1 VEERLWREW
10 STPLPPTFVVSESV
24 EPREF
29 PLSIPSEA
37 AQRSAS
43 VQIRWEDGSRA
54 KYELRLEELGESAR
68 AEFREQ
74 SYVRKRAPL
83 PAKLPLGYH
92 EVQVNVRLASRKSL
106 QAAMRLIVC
115 PDRAYIPPELA
126 GEGKTA
132 GIAASLYGVRSARNW
147 GCGDFTDLRTLID
160 WVTDD
165 IGASFIAL
173 NPLHAIHNRQPY
185 NTSPY
190 LPNSTFYK
198 NLIYVDVERIEDF
211 QASRRARTLLA
222 SPGIQSEIE
231 ELRAAPFV
239 EYERVQKLKMEFLRL
254 AFDTFLKKSK
264 DKSPRAAEFQKYCEN
279 EDDLLDLYATYC
291 ALDEW
296 IHEQHPDIW
305 IWTDWPEEYRDPE
318 SKAVRAFARR
328 RQRAISF
335 FKYVQWQ
342 AELQLAET
350 QRYAKERGLSIGLYH
365 DLALATDR
373 YGSDL
378 WAHRPFFAAK
388 CRVGS
393 PPDDFSPN
401 GQDWGFPPPNAEHHR
416 ETGYRLFVKS
426 IRQNCQ
432 HGGALR
438 IDHVMRFFRLFWI
451 PDGMDPAQGAYV
463 KDHHEDLV
471 RILALESV
479 RHKVVIVGED
489 LGTVQP
495 SVREALKRFGILSYR
510 LLYFEKRDDKQFRL
524 PDEYPHQALVSATT
538 HDLPTLAG
546 FWLNRDIEARRNAG
560 ILNDDTY
567 HAQLADRAREKQ
579 KMLDLLFRLGLLPD
593 WFSRNAAE
601 VHELTGELHNAF
613 VGFLASTRSMLMAL
627 NQEDLLKET
636 EQQNLPGTTSEY
648 PNWRRKMKFTVE
660 ELRSERP
667 PRDFTAMLRN
677 WLLQSGRTKEAS

>member
-1 VEERLWREW
+1 
-10 STPLPPTFVVSESV
+10 
-24 EPREF
+24 
-29 PLSIPSEA
+29 
-37 AQRSAS
+37 
-43 VQIRWEDGSRA
+43 
-54 KYELRLEELGESAR
+54 
-68 AEFREQ
+68 
-74 SYVRKRAPL
+74 
-83 PAKLPLGYH
+83 
-92 EVQVNVRLASRKSL
+92 
-106 QAAMRLIVC
+106 
-115 PDRAYIPPELA
+115 
-126 GEGKTA
+126 
-132 GIAASLYGVRSARNW
+132 
-147 GCGDFTDLRTLID
+147 
-160 WVTDD
+160 
-165 IGASFIAL
+165 
-173 NPLHAIHNRQPY
+173 
-185 NTSPY
+185 
-190 LPNSTFYK
+190 
-198 NLIYVDVERIEDF
+198 
-211 QASRRARTLLA
+211 
-222 SPGIQSEIE
+222 
-231 ELRAAPFV
+231 
-239 EYERVQKLKMEFLRL
+239 
-254 AFDTFLKKSK
+254 
-264 DKSPRAAEFQKYCEN
+264 
-279 EDDLLDLYATYC
+279 
-291 ALDEW
+291 
-296 IHEQHPDIW
+296 
-305 IWTDWPEEYRDPE
+305 
-318 SKAVRAFARR
+318 
-328 RQRAISF
+328 
-335 FKYVQWQ
+335 
-342 AELQLAET
+342 
-350 QRYAKERGLSIGLYH
+350 
-365 DLALATDR
+365 
-373 YGSDL
+373 
-378 WAHRPFFAAK
+378 
-388 CRVGS
+388 
-393 PPDDFSPN
+393 
-401 GQDWGFPPPNAEHHR
+401 
-416 ETGYRLFVKS
+416 
-426 IRQNCQ
+426 
-432 HGGALR
+432 
-438 IDHVMRFFRLFWI
+438 MRFFRLFWI